1 MPGCLCAC
9 HAINK
14 GRTQGRC
21 LPDSAQRGKGKKKTG
36 FAARKANKVPEEKE
50 ANANKNISTGLWT
63 VAREATTFQVQII
76 RFCNLP
82 DGSTHTCTK
91 CYKKWKRH
99 LSSDLRSTL
108 DLEEKSQKIAKGKP
122 TMGHG
127 DGEQIDLHAL
137 GR

>member
-1 MPGCLCAC
+1 MPSCLCAC
-9 HAINK
+9 HAINS
-14 GRTQGRC
+14 GRAPGRC
-21 LPDSAQRGKGKKKTG
+21 LSDPAKRGKGKRKLG
-36 FAARKANKVPEEKE
+36 FAAKQPAQQV
-50 ANANKNISTGLWT
+50 NANKNISTGLWT
-63 VAREATTFQVQII
+63 VAREATTFQVQLIN
-76 RFCNLP
+76 FCNLP
-82 DGSTHTCTK
+82 DGSTHTCAK
-91 CYKKWKRH
+91 CYKKWKKH